1 MTARANIRPWCG
13 SRCERGEQTRSVAGT
28 LFAGSRPRIVE
39 IKGIRSRPISR
50 RHMLYVT
57 NQDKPGFIGRFGAT
71 LAGAGINI
79 ATFHLGRAAQG
90 GDAICL
96 VSVDEPVPEDV
107 LAMVRTLAAR
117 DAGNGAG
124 VLITQSEG
132 RRLPQPPPAKGAGL
146 SELPRPLRE
155 RAGGEGSGRNQP
167 ACSLGAADRPQR
179 ERDTGLRQAGT
190 QEIAPVQVLRA
201 ISAIAISIFHI
212 AQASG
217 AFVGRPGEAPYPWLQ
232 LLPWDASVDIF
243 FVISGFVM
251 VYASTRL
258 FARPGRMWL
267 FVGRRAARIFPLYW
281 VATTG
286 VLLVAFAIPH
296 ALSEPLGGG
305 IGYILA
311 SYLLIPWQRP
321 DGFVQPVFRLGWTL
335 NYELLFY
342 SIFTLFLI
350 LPRRWA
356 TACVRWSSWRW
367 PRRRPPVVRA
377 SRNSSSG
384 PTRSCRVPLRDA
396 GRATLL
402 LADVRLD
409 MWARVALAAAGVLM
423 LFLEGRSDGPWRLV
437 TYGVPATLFLAA
449 AVLGRPGG
457 GEPSRL
463 DATWRAAGPYAQ
475 YAIYLVHPFPMR
487 ALARGLG
494 PAALDGDG
502 GHRCPTSSSP

>member
-1 MTARANIRPWCG
+1 M
-13 SRCERGEQTRSVAGT
+13 
-28 LFAGSRPRIVE
+28 
-39 IKGIRSRPISR
+39 
-50 RHMLYVT
+50 
-57 NQDKPGFIGRFGAT
+57 
-71 LAGAGINI
+71 
-79 ATFHLGRAAQG
+79 
-90 GDAICL
+90 
-96 VSVDEPVPEDV
+96 
-107 LAMVRTLAAR
+107 
-117 DAGNGAG
+117 
-124 VLITQSEG
+124 
-132 RRLPQPPPAKGAGL
+132 

-155 RAGGEGSGRNQP
+155 GAGGRNP
-167 ACSLGAADRPQR
+167 DVINPHLPW
-179 ERDTGLRQAGT
+179 ERRTAPNASATPVSVKQGT

-201 ISAIAISIFHI
+201 ISAIAISVFHI

-258 FARPGRMWL
+258 FARPGGMWL

-311 SYLLIPWQRP
+311 SYVFIPWQRP
-321 DGFVQPVFRLGWTL
+321 DGFIQPVFRLGWTL

-342 SIFTLFLI
+342 SIFALFLV

-356 TACVRWSSWRW
+356 TACVTVVILALAAGGVLF
-367 PRRRPPVVRA
+367 RPSIPQFLFWTDPIIVEFAV
-377 SRNSSSG
+377 G
-384 PTRSCRVPLRDA
+384 MLV
-396 GRATLL
+396 ATLL

-463 DATWRAAGPYAQ
+463 MRLGVLLGNAS

-487 ALARGLG
+487 ALREVWARLHWTGMAGIVSYVVFTVTLSCVVAVVLHLRVEM
-494 PAALDGDG
+494 PLTRAVRRAL
-502 GHRCPTSSSP
+502 RV